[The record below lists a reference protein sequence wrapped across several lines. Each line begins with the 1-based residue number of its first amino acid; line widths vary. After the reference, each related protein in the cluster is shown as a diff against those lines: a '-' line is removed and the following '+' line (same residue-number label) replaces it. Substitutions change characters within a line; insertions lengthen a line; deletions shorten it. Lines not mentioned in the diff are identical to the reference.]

1 MSSYNLYQNIYVS
14 HNHRLLTEILKDEW
28 GWDGA
33 VISDW
38 GAVEE
43 TEGAARGGL
52 DLEFGTHTNGV
63 DKNIANAYDSYYLA
77 QPYKARLLSGEL
89 PMDDLNE
96 KVRRVLRLNFR
107 TLQGSDN
114 GSFCSPEHFADC
126 RKIGAAGVVLL
137 KNEGGVLPMRS
148 DARKIVVLG
157 ENAIRPMV
165 VGGSSSSL
173 KTKYEISP
181 LQGIQDAYPDAEV
194 VYQRAYQGEPKL
206 TGSYNYGLYDL
217 TDPRSA
223 EQLLADA
230 LAAVKDADYVIF
242 FGGLN
247 KNKCQDCE
255 GRDRLDYH
263 LPYGQDGV
271 IAALAAA
278 RPDMIYVNLSGS
290 PVAMP
295 FVNDVAAIL
304 QGWYLGSETGHALA
318 DVLTGKVN
326 PSGKLPFT
334 FPRELEDGPI
344 KTERQYPGIEETPG
358 LWQTYYDEGI
368 YVGYRW
374 YDKQDVTPL
383 WAFGY
388 GLSYTTFEYGKAS
401 LSSGTMNKQL
411 TVKVPVTN
419 TGKVA
424 GAEVVQLYVS
434 ACEPAVDRPVREL
447 KGFEKVW
454 LEPGQT
460 KTVSITFDRDALARF
475 DADAHQW
482 VVDAGTYKAL
492 VAASSRDI
500 RAEASFRV
508 K

>member
-1 MSSYNLYQNIYVS
+1 MEQLTLDEKLGLIHAQSKFSAAGVPRLGIPELWADDGPHGVRPETLWDDWASAQWTSDSCTAYPVLASLAATWDKELARLYGRSVGEEARYRKKNVLLGPGVNICRTPLCGRNFEYMGEDPFLAGKMSAPYIQGLQSNGVAACVKHYALNNQEFKRHHDNVHIDDRALYEIYLPAFKMAVQEGGAWSLMSSYNLYQNIYVS

-107 TLQGSDN
+107 TLQGNDN

-137 KNEGGVLPMRS
+137 KNEGGVLPMRA

-295 FVNDVAAIL
+295 SVNDVA
-304 QGWYLGSETGHALA
+304 
-318 DVLTGKVN
+318 
-326 PSGKLPFT
+326 
-334 FPRELEDGPI
+334 
-344 KTERQYPGIEETPG
+344 
-358 LWQTYYDEGI
+358 
-368 YVGYRW
+368 
-374 YDKQDVTPL
+374 
-383 WAFGY
+383 
-388 GLSYTTFEYGKAS
+388 
-401 LSSGTMNKQL
+401 
-411 TVKVPVTN
+411 
-419 TGKVA
+419 
-424 GAEVVQLYVS
+424 
-434 ACEPAVDRPVREL
+434 
-447 KGFEKVW
+447 
-454 LEPGQT
+454 
-460 KTVSITFDRDALARF
+460 
-475 DADAHQW
+475 
-482 VVDAGTYKAL
+482 
-492 VAASSRDI
+492 
-500 RAEASFRV
+500 
-508 K
+508 